1 MQGKTRRCALCK
13 KKVLVS
19 DVVIGGIKAFCSFD
33 HLIEFTRSAPAKK
46 IAQKS
51 IRADIREKKENL
63 KTAGDYIKEAQASF
77 NSYIRI
83 RDVNKLC
90 ISCGC
95 LPGDTVRGGKF
106 DAGHYRSRGSA
117 SHLKYHL
124 LNCHS
129 QCVKC
134 NRYLS
139 GNVVEYRKG
148 LIARIGAERVEKL
161 EMDNNPRK
169 LTIDY
174 LKRVKKIFNYR
185 KRLYERKFRCP
196 KH

>member
-1 MQGKTRRCALCK
+1 MKGSTRRCAHCR
-13 KKVLVS
+13 KKVPV
-19 DVVIGGIKAFCSFD
+19 DEAVMGGIKSFCSFE
-33 HLIEFTRSAPAKK
+33 HLIEFTRSKPAKE
-46 IAQKS
+46 IARKVIKRDTKAKLDS
-51 IRADIREKKENL
+51 L
-63 KTAGDYIKEAQASF
+63 KTASDYIKEAQVAF
-77 NSYIRI
+77 NSYIRV
-83 RDVNKLC
+83 RDKHKQC

-95 LPGDTVRGGKF
+95 LPGDTVQGGKF

-117 SHLKYHL
+117 SHLRYHL

-185 KRLYERKFRCP
+185 KRIYERKFR
-196 KH
+196 

>member
-1 MQGKTRRCALCK
+1 MKGSTRRCAHCR
-13 KKVLVS
+13 KKVPV
-19 DVVIGGIKAFCSFD
+19 DEAVMGGIKSFCSFE
-33 HLIEFTRSAPAKK
+33 HLIEFTKSKPAKE
-46 IAQKS
+46 IARKVIKRDTKAKLDS
-51 IRADIREKKENL
+51 L
-63 KTAGDYIKEAQASF
+63 KTASDYIKEAQVAF
-77 NSYIRI
+77 NSYIRV
-83 RDVNKLC
+83 RDKHKPC

-95 LPGDTVRGGKF
+95 LPGDTVQGGKF

-117 SHLKYHL
+117 SHLRYHL

-185 KRLYERKFRCP
+185 KRIYERKFR
-196 KH
+196 

>member
-1 MQGKTRRCALCK
+1 MKGSTRRCAHCR
-13 KKVLVS
+13 KKVPV
-19 DVVIGGIKAFCSFD
+19 DEAVMGGIKSFCSFE
-33 HLIEFTRSAPAKK
+33 HLIEFTRSKPAKE
-46 IAQKS
+46 IARKVIKRDTKAKLDS
-51 IRADIREKKENL
+51 L
-63 KTAGDYIKEAQASF
+63 KTASDYIKEAQVAF
-77 NSYIRI
+77 NSYIRV
-83 RDVNKLC
+83 RDKHKQC

-95 LPGDTVRGGKF
+95 LPGDTVQGGKF

-117 SHLKYHL
+117 SHLRYHL

-148 LIARIGAERVEKL
+148 LIARIGAERVEKI
-161 EMDNNPRK
+161 EMGNNPRK
-169 LTIDY
+169 FTIDY

-185 KRLYERKFRCP
+185 KRLYERKFR
-196 KH
+196 

>member
-1 MQGKTRRCALCK
+1 MKGSTRRCAHCK
-13 KKVLVS
+13 KKVPV
-19 DVVIGGIKAFCSFD
+19 DEAVMGGIKSFCSFE
-33 HLIEFTRSAPAKK
+33 HLIEFTRSKPAKE
-46 IAQKS
+46 IARKVIKRDTKAKLDS
-51 IRADIREKKENL
+51 L
-63 KTAGDYIKEAQASF
+63 KTASDYIKEAQVAF
-77 NSYIRI
+77 NAYIRV
-83 RDVNKLC
+83 RDKNKQC

-95 LPGDTVRGGKF
+95 LPGDTVQGGKF

-117 SHLKYHL
+117 SHLRYHL

-148 LIARIGAERVEKL
+148 LIARIGAERVEQI
-161 EMDNNPRK
+161 EVGNNPRK
-169 LTIDY
+169 FTIDY

-185 KRLYERKFRCP
+185 KRLYERKFR
-196 KH
+196 

>member
-19 DVVIGGIKAFCSFD
+19 DAVIGGIKAFCSFE
-33 HLIEFTRSAPAKK
+33 HLIEFTKTAPAKK
-46 IAQKS
+46 IARKKVVAYQREQK
-51 IRADIREKKENL
+51 EKL
-63 KTAGDYIKEAQASF
+63 KTAGDYIKEAQVAF
-77 NSYIRI
+77 NSYIRV
-83 RDVNKLC
+83 RDKNKQC
-90 ISCGC
+90 ISCPC
-95 LPGDTVRGGKF
+95 LPGDTVQGGKF

-117 SHLKYHL
+117 SHLRYHL

-148 LIARIGAERVEKL
+148 LIARIGGERVEQI
-161 EMDNNPRK
+161 EMGNNPRK
-169 LTIDY
+169 FTIEY

-185 KRLYERKFRCP
+185 KRLYERKFR
-196 KH
+196 

>member
-1 MQGKTRRCALCK
+1 MKGSTRRCAHCK
-13 KKVLVS
+13 KKVPV
-19 DVVIGGIKAFCSFD
+19 DEAVMGGIKSFCSFE
-33 HLIEFTRSAPAKK
+33 HLIEFTRSKPAKE
-46 IAQKS
+46 IARKAVKRDTKAKLDS
-51 IRADIREKKENL
+51 L
-63 KTAGDYIKEAQASF
+63 KTASDYIKEAQVAF
-77 NSYIRI
+77 NSYIRV
-83 RDVNKLC
+83 RDKHKPC

-95 LPGDTVRGGKF
+95 LPGDTVQGGKF

-117 SHLKYHL
+117 SHLRYYL

-148 LIARIGAERVEKL
+148 LIARIGAERVEQI
-161 EMDNNPRK
+161 EMGNNPRK
-169 LTIDY
+169 FTIDY

-185 KRLYERKFRCP
+185 KRLYERKFR
-196 KH
+196 

>member
-1 MQGKTRRCALCK
+1 MKGSTRRCAHCK
-13 KKVLVS
+13 KKVPV
-19 DVVIGGIKAFCSFD
+19 DEAVMGGIKSFCSFE
-33 HLIEFTRSAPAKK
+33 HLIEFTRSKPAKE
-46 IAQKS
+46 IARKAVKRDTKAKLDS
-51 IRADIREKKENL
+51 L
-63 KTAGDYIKEAQASF
+63 KTASDYIKEAQVAF
-77 NSYIRI
+77 NAYIRV
-83 RDVNKLC
+83 RDKNKPC

-95 LPGDTVRGGKF
+95 LPGDTVQGGKF

-117 SHLKYHL
+117 SHLRYHL

-148 LIARIGAERVEKL
+148 LIARIGAERVEQI
-161 EMDNNPRK
+161 EVGNNPRK
-169 LTIDY
+169 FTIDY

-185 KRLYERKFRCP
+185 KRLYERKFR
-196 KH
+196 

>member
-1 MQGKTRRCALCK
+1 MKGSTRRCAHCK
-13 KKVLVS
+13 KKVPV
-19 DVVIGGIKAFCSFD
+19 DEAVMGGIKSFCSFE
-33 HLIEFTRSAPAKK
+33 HLIEFTRSKPAKE
-46 IAQKS
+46 IARKVIKRDTKAKLDS
-51 IRADIREKKENL
+51 L
-63 KTAGDYIKEAQASF
+63 KTASDYIKEAQVAF
-77 NSYIRI
+77 NAYIRV
-83 RDVNKLC
+83 RDKNKPC

-95 LPGDTVRGGKF
+95 LPGDTVQGGKF

-117 SHLKYHL
+117 SHLRYHL

-148 LIARIGAERVEKL
+148 LIARIGAERVEQI
-161 EMDNNPRK
+161 EVGNNPRK
-169 LTIDY
+169 FTIDY

-185 KRLYERKFRCP
+185 KRLYERKFR
-196 KH
+196 

>member
-1 MQGKTRRCALCK
+1 MKGSTRRCAHCK
-13 KKVLVS
+13 KKVPV
-19 DVVIGGIKAFCSFD
+19 DEAVMGGIKSFCSFE
-33 HLIEFTRSAPAKK
+33 HLIEFTRSKPAKD
-46 IAQKS
+46 IARKV
-51 IRADIREKKENL
+51 IKRETKAKLDSL
-63 KTAGDYIKEAQASF
+63 KTASDYIKEAQVAF

-83 RDVNKLC
+83 RDKHKPC

-95 LPGDTVRGGKF
+95 LPGDMVRGGTF

-117 SHLKYHL
+117 SHLRYNT
-124 LNCHS
+124 LNCFG
-129 QCVKC
+129 QCKKC

-148 LIARIGAERVEKL
+148 LIARIGAERVEEL

-185 KRLYERKFRCP
+185 KRIYERKFR
-196 KH
+196 

>member
-1 MQGKTRRCALCK
+1 MKGSTRRCAHCR
-13 KKVLVS
+13 KKVPV
-19 DVVIGGIKAFCSFD
+19 DEAVMGGIKSFCSFE
-33 HLIEFTRSAPAKK
+33 HLIEFTKSKPAKE
-46 IAQKS
+46 IARKAVKRDTKAKLDS
-51 IRADIREKKENL
+51 L
-63 KTAGDYIKEAQASF
+63 KTASDYIKEAQVAF
-77 NSYIRI
+77 NAYIRV
-83 RDVNKLC
+83 RDKNKQC

-95 LPGDTVRGGKF
+95 LPGDTVQGGKF

-117 SHLKYHL
+117 SHLRYHL

-148 LIARIGAERVEKL
+148 LIARIGAERVEQI
-161 EMDNNPRK
+161 EVGNNPRK
-169 LTIDY
+169 FTIDY

-185 KRLYERKFRCP
+185 KRLYERKFR
-196 KH
+196 

>member
-1 MQGKTRRCALCK
+1 MKGSTRRCAHCR
-13 KKVLVS
+13 KKVPV
-19 DVVIGGIKAFCSFD
+19 DEAVMGGIKSFCSFE
-33 HLIEFTRSAPAKK
+33 HLIEFTKSKPAKE
-46 IAQKS
+46 IARKVIKRDTKAKLDS
-51 IRADIREKKENL
+51 L
-63 KTAGDYIKEAQASF
+63 KTASDYIKEAQVAF
-77 NSYIRI
+77 NAYIRV
-83 RDVNKLC
+83 RDKNKPC

-95 LPGDTVRGGKF
+95 LPGDTVQGGKF

-117 SHLKYHL
+117 SHLRYHL

-148 LIARIGAERVEKL
+148 LIARIGAERVEQI
-161 EMDNNPRK
+161 EVGNNPRK
-169 LTIDY
+169 FTIDY

-185 KRLYERKFRCP
+185 KRLYERKFR
-196 KH
+196 

>member
-1 MQGKTRRCALCK
+1 MAYQR
-13 KKVLVS
+13 
-19 DVVIGGIKAFCSFD
+19 
-33 HLIEFTRSAPAKK
+33 E
-46 IAQKS
+46 QK
-51 IRADIREKKENL
+51 EKL
-63 KTAGDYIKEAQASF
+63 KTAGDYIKEAQVAF
-77 NSYIRI
+77 NSYIRV
-83 RDVNKLC
+83 RDKNKQC

-95 LPGDTVRGGKF
+95 LPGDTVQGGKF

-117 SHLKYHL
+117 SHLRYHL

-148 LIARIGAERVEKL
+148 LIARIGAERVEQI
-161 EMDNNPRK
+161 EMGNNPRK
-169 LTIDY
+169 FTIDY

-185 KRLYERKFRCP
+185 KRLYERKFR
-196 KH
+196 

>member
-1 MQGKTRRCALCK
+1 MKGSTRRCAHCK
-13 KKVLVS
+13 KKVPV
-19 DVVIGGIKAFCSFD
+19 DEAVMGGIKSFCSFE
-33 HLIEFTRSAPAKK
+33 HLIEFTRSKPAKE
-46 IAQKS
+46 IARKVIKRDTKAKLDS
-51 IRADIREKKENL
+51 L
-63 KTAGDYIKEAQASF
+63 KTASDYIKEAQVAF
-77 NSYIRI
+77 NAYIRV
-83 RDVNKLC
+83 RDKNKPC

-95 LPGDTVRGGKF
+95 LPGDTVQGGKF

-117 SHLKYHL
+117 SHLRYHL

-185 KRLYERKFRCP
+185 KRIYERKFR
-196 KH
+196 

>member
-19 DVVIGGIKAFCSFD
+19 DAVIGGIKAFCSFE
-33 HLIEFTRSAPAKK
+33 HLIEFTKTAPAKK
-46 IAQKS
+46 IARKQVATHQREQK
-51 IRADIREKKENL
+51 EKL
-63 KTAGDYIKEAQASF
+63 KTAGDYIKEAQAAF
-77 NSYIRI
+77 NGYIRA
-83 RDVNKLC
+83 RDKNKPC

-95 LPGDTVRGGKF
+95 LPGDTVRGGNF

-117 SHLKYHL
+117 GHLRYNM

-148 LIARIGAERVEKL
+148 LITKIGVERVEQI

-169 LTIDY
+169 LTIEY

-185 KRLYERKFRCP
+185 KRLYERKFR
-196 KH
+196 

>member
-1 MQGKTRRCALCK
+1 MKGSTRRCAHCR
-13 KKVLVS
+13 KKVPV
-19 DVVIGGIKAFCSFD
+19 DEAVMGGIKSFCSFE
-33 HLIEFTRSAPAKK
+33 HLIEFTRSKPAKE
-46 IAQKS
+46 IARKVIKRDTKAKLDS
-51 IRADIREKKENL
+51 L
-63 KTAGDYIKEAQASF
+63 KTASDYIKEAQVAF

-83 RDVNKLC
+83 RDKHKQC

-117 SHLKYHL
+117 SHLRYHL

-185 KRLYERKFRCP
+185 KRIYERKFR
-196 KH
+196 

>member
-1 MQGKTRRCALCK
+1 MKGSTRRCAHCR
-13 KKVLVS
+13 KKVPV
-19 DVVIGGIKAFCSFD
+19 DEAVMGGIKSFCSFE
-33 HLIEFTRSAPAKK
+33 HLIEFTRSKPAKE
-46 IAQKS
+46 IARKVIKRDTKAKLDS
-51 IRADIREKKENL
+51 L
-63 KTAGDYIKEAQASF
+63 KTASDYIKEAQVAF
-77 NSYIRI
+77 NSYIRV
-83 RDVNKLC
+83 RDKHKPC

-95 LPGDTVRGGKF
+95 LPGDTVQGGKF

-117 SHLKYHL
+117 SHLRYHL

-148 LIARIGAERVEKL
+148 LIARIGAERVEQI
-161 EMDNNPRK
+161 EMGNNPRK
-169 LTIDY
+169 FTIDY

-185 KRLYERKFRCP
+185 KRLYERKFR
-196 KH
+196 

>member
-1 MQGKTRRCALCK
+1 MKGSTRRCAHCR
-13 KKVLVS
+13 KKVPV
-19 DVVIGGIKAFCSFD
+19 DEAVMGGIKSFCSFE
-33 HLIEFTRSAPAKK
+33 HLIEFTKSKPAKE
-46 IAQKS
+46 IARKVIKRDTKAKLDS
-51 IRADIREKKENL
+51 L
-63 KTAGDYIKEAQASF
+63 KTASDYIKEAQVAF
-77 NSYIRI
+77 NSYIRV
-83 RDVNKLC
+83 RDKQKQC

-95 LPGDTVRGGKF
+95 LPGDTVQGGKF

-117 SHLKYHL
+117 SHLRYHL

-185 KRLYERKFRCP
+185 KRIYERKFR
-196 KH
+196 

>member
-19 DVVIGGIKAFCSFD
+19 DAVIGGIKAFCCFE

-51 IRADIREKKENL
+51 IKAYTRQKKEKL
-63 KTAGDYIKEAQASF
+63 KTAGDYIKEAQAAF
-77 NSYIRI
+77 NGYIRT
-83 RDVNKLC
+83 RDLNKPC

-95 LPGDTVRGGKF
+95 LPGDMVRGGTF

-117 SHLKYHL
+117 GHLRFNT
-124 LNCHS
+124 LNCFG
-129 QCVKC
+129 QCKKC

-139 GNVVEYRKG
+139 GNVVEYRKR
-148 LIARIGAERVEKL
+148 LITHIGENRVNRL
-161 EMDNNPRK
+161 ENDASIVRY
-169 LTIDY
+169 TIPY
-174 LKRVKKIFNYR
+174 LKRIKSIFGR
-185 KRLYERKFRCP
+185 KKRLYERKFR
-196 KH
+196 

>member
-1 MQGKTRRCALCK
+1 MKGSTRRCAHCK
-13 KKVLVS
+13 KKVPV
-19 DVVIGGIKAFCSFD
+19 DEAVMGGIKSFCSFE
-33 HLIEFTRSAPAKK
+33 HLIEFTRSKPAKE
-46 IAQKS
+46 IARKVIKRDTKAKLDS
-51 IRADIREKKENL
+51 L
-63 KTAGDYIKEAQASF
+63 KTASDYIKEAQVAF
-77 NSYIRI
+77 NSYIRV
-83 RDVNKLC
+83 RDKHKQC

-95 LPGDTVRGGKF
+95 LPGDTVQGGKF

-117 SHLKYHL
+117 SHLRYHL

-148 LIARIGAERVEKL
+148 LIARIGAERVEKI
-161 EMDNNPRK
+161 EMGNNPRK
-169 LTIDY
+169 FTIDY

-185 KRLYERKFRCP
+185 KRLYERKFR
-196 KH
+196 

>member
-1 MQGKTRRCALCK
+1 MKGSTRRCAHCR
-13 KKVLVS
+13 KKVPV
-19 DVVIGGIKAFCSFD
+19 DEAVMGGIKSFCSFE
-33 HLIEFTRSAPAKK
+33 HLIEFTKSKPAKE
-46 IAQKS
+46 IARKVIKRDTKAKLDS
-51 IRADIREKKENL
+51 L
-63 KTAGDYIKEAQASF
+63 KTASDYIKEAQVAF
-77 NSYIRI
+77 NSYIRV
-83 RDVNKLC
+83 RDKHKQC

-95 LPGDTVRGGKF
+95 LPGDMVRGGTF

-117 SHLKYHL
+117 SHLRYHL

-148 LIARIGAERVEKL
+148 LIARIGAERVEQI
-161 EMDNNPRK
+161 EMGNNPRK
-169 LTIDY
+169 FTIDY

-185 KRLYERKFRCP
+185 KRLYERKFR
-196 KH
+196 

>member
-1 MQGKTRRCALCK
+1 MKTRRCKLCRTK
-13 KKVLVS
+13 TPESEAVM
-19 DVVIGGIKAFCSFD
+19 GGIYSFCSWD
-33 HLIEFTRSAPAKK
+33 HLHEYTTTDQAKK
-46 IAQKS
+46 TAKLS
-51 IRADIREKKENL
+51 YAREAKAVKESL
-63 KTAGDYIKEAQASF
+63 KTASDYVKEAQTAF
-77 NSYIRI
+77 NAYIRI
-83 RDVNKLC
+83 RDRNKSC
-90 ISCGC
+90 ISCGTAQ
-95 LPGDTVRGGKF
+95 GETVQGGKF

-117 SHLKYHL
+117 GHLRYHL

-148 LIARIGAERVEKL
+148 LIEKVGPERVERL

-169 LTIDY
+169 FTIEY

-185 KRLYERKFRCP
+185 KRLYERKFR
-196 KH
+196 

>member
-1 MQGKTRRCALCK
+1 MKGSTRRCAHCK
-13 KKVLVS
+13 KKVPV
-19 DVVIGGIKAFCSFD
+19 DEAVMGGIKSFCSFE
-33 HLIEFTRSAPAKK
+33 HLIEFTRSKPAKE
-46 IAQKS
+46 IARKAVKRDTKAKLDS
-51 IRADIREKKENL
+51 L
-63 KTAGDYIKEAQASF
+63 KTASDYIKEAQVAF
-77 NSYIRI
+77 NSYIRV
-83 RDVNKLC
+83 RDKHKQC

-95 LPGDTVRGGKF
+95 LPGDTVQGGKF

-117 SHLKYHL
+117 SHLRYHL

-148 LIARIGAERVEKL
+148 LIARIGAERVEQI
-161 EMDNNPRK
+161 EVGNNPRK
-169 LTIDY
+169 FTIDY

-185 KRLYERKFRCP
+185 KRLYERKFR
-196 KH
+196 